1 MMGQDWWKTFARVK
15 GARVNVAGAEG
26 MAEVYGLGDVR
37 RSLKIDVV
45 QPEGGMDFCWVR
57 PRLWLWSV
65 WGQSGH

>member
-1 MMGQDWWKTFARVK
+1 M
-15 GARVNVAGAEG
+15 NVAGAEG